1 MRSSTLA
8 LLALASASVFTT
20 GCAIHANERQVGTAA
35 GAVIGGTV
43 GHVLS
48 GGSAIGTV
56 GGAAAGAVIGAEV
69 GAEVGARQSRGGEPR
84 RKPRTRDDD

>member
-35 GAVIGGTV
+35 GAVVGGTV

-69 GAEVGARQSRGGEPR
+69 GRKQSRGGDER
-84 RKPRTRDDD
+84 RKPRQRDDD